1 MNNQGKT
8 PKQYNDSA
16 KFAGYGIIGI
26 IIIITLLGGCTTT
39 KKCCDKEHVITE
51 WDGGRQINWYS
62 TSKEE

>member
-1 MNNQGKT
+1 MASTNR
-8 PKQYNDSA
+8 QYKDSE
-16 KFAGYGIIGI
+16 KFTFGGMVGIIVLI
-26 IIIITLLGGCTTT
+26 LLMLLGGCTTT